1 MATLTTIDGG
11 AQTLTGTFNSIKSTS
26 SGVCCI
32 LTTCSLAGGGTLVGS
47 QPFGQYVD
55 PNTATTCNIPLTKIQ
70 SLV

>member
-11 AQTLTGTFNSIKSTS
+11 AQTLTGTFNSIRSTPAGVAVVLTGCTLA
-26 SGVCCI
+26 SG
-32 LTTCSLAGGGTLVGS
+32 AALVGS

-55 PNTATTCNIPLTKIQ
+55 PITATTVNVPVQKVQ